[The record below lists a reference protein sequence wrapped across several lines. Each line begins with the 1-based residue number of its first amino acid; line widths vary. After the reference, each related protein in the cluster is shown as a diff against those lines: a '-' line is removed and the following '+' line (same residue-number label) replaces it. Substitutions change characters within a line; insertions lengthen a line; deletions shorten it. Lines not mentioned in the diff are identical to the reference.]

1 MRQYQA
7 ADGTWKVAPQEWHH
21 FSHEPAL
28 RTLIWMQ
35 CHIRTEEQGRLLNVC
50 VELARR
56 LNPDTQLLL
65 MNNASPLDPRAFL
78 EFEYRCN
85 HTMDN
90 LTAMFTEPLQ
100 IVHFPDAIG
109 HFSPKFTHEMPR
121 EQMRDGPGRAN
132 MTALRI
138 AADSGYDRAMYL
150 ESDAP
155 YVKPASWGFDQMT
168 RPVGCAPRIKWGY
181 LEWTP
186 WWIKDIPWFVND
198 FNFPARYNWEGQTP
212 DKPEG
217 ERQYETIMGE
227 YLQVLPVKGAR
238 GDYWEKPDGTIH
250 PGWITPQNIRGIF
263 PDGCDSIT
271 HVSMDTH
278 REFLK
283 MNGYDDLVERL

>member
-1 MRQYQA
+1 MPR
-7 ADGTWKVAPQEWHH
+7 D
-21 FSHEPAL
+21 
-28 RTLIWMQ
+28 LIFMQ
-35 CHIRTEEQGRLLNVC
+35 CHLRTEEQGRLLGVC
-50 VELARR
+50 LELARR
-56 LNPDTQLLL
+56 LNPEAHFLLID
-65 MNNASPLDPRAFL
+65 NASPLDPIRF
-78 EFEYRCN
+78 
-85 HTMDN
+85 MDFSDWFGTPSWDAEKVPMLAETPN
-90 LTAMFTEPLQ
+90 TL
-100 IVHFPDAIG
+100 VRFPDAIG
-109 HFSPKFTHEMPR
+109 HFSPKFVHEMPR

-168 RPVGCAPRIKWGY
+168 KPVACAPRIKWGY

-186 WWIKDIPWFVND
+186 WWIKDVPWFVNE
-198 FNFPARYNWEGQTP
+198 FKFPEKYNWEGQRP
-212 DKPEG
+212 DMPEG
-217 ERQYETIMGE
+217 ERQYESILGE
-227 YLQVLPVKGAR
+227 HLQVLPVKGAR
-238 GDYWEKPDGTIH
+238 GDYWQKPDGSIH

-278 REFLK
+278 REFLR